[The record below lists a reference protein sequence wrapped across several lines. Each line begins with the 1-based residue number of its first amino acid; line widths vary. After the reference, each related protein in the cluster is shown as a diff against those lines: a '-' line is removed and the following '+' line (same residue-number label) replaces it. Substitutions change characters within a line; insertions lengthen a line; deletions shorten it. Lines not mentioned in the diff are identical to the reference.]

1 MILFSIRFSVDG
13 ILAVIFRQES
23 KHEMD
28 MGSKLRYPGFAD
40 TDVQHWSRRTLVVW
54 SW

>member
-1 MILFSIRFSVDG
+1 MIKISMRFSSAG
-13 ILAVIFRQES
+13 ILAGIFRKEN
-23 KHEMD
+23 KHEID
-28 MGSKLRYPGFAD
+28 VGTELCCLGFAD